1 MSYVTR
7 SISGELSRLMDKKV
21 IVRLVDGKVYVGKM
35 LSFDPNTLHIVLG
48 DAESNDGKKFYRII
62 ISGTRVSE
70 ILIEEQPLFDAEEF
84 ATILTSKLGLRPDVI
99 KVLHDV
105 NVVVVYDR
113 IKVSESGVE
122 GAGSFAQRIYEVYT
136 EYIENKKRGAK

>member
-99 KVLHDV
+99 KVL
-105 NVVVVYDR
+105 
-113 IKVSESGVE
+113 
-122 GAGSFAQRIYEVYT
+122 
-136 EYIENKKRGAK
+136 

>member
-1 MSYVTR
+1 
-7 SISGELSRLMDKKV
+7 
-21 IVRLVDGKVYVGKM
+21 
-35 LSFDPNTLHIVLG
+35 VLG